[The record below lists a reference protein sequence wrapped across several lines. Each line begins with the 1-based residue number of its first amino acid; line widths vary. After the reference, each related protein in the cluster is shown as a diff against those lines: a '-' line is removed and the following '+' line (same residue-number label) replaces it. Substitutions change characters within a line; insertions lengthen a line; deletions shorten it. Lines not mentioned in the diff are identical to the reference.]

1 MRRRSRPSSKSANAR
16 SRKAM
21 PKRRTAPTATRSG
34 KASVADLQAELK
46 RQARELNEALKQ
58 QAAGEPIRIDY

>member
-1 MRRRSRPSSKSANAR
+1 
-16 SRKAM
+16 M